1 MKSVPSQIQKFSS
14 AEVEKI
20 RRDPPAILDVKT
32 LSIFLGQSERQ
43 TRDDIRLRR
52 IPSLRL
58 GGRVLV
64 RRIDLELALEGLVI
78 GRPRL
83 SRSLP

>member
-1 MKSVPSQIQKFSS
+1 MKKETSQIQKFSS
-14 AEVEKI
+14 TEVDMI
-20 RRDPPAILDVKT
+20 RRDPPAILDVPT
-32 LSIFLGQSERQ
+32 VSVFLGQCERK

-58 GGRVLV
+58 GGRILV
-64 RRIDLELALEGLVI
+64 RRTDLEQALESLVI

-83 SRSLP
+83 SR